1 MADEIIELVSLTS
14 FLSFKYGNTIE
25 SLLKDSYLA
34 LNLKDIQNIKKLM
47 NTYQNKL
54 DELKELSK
62 KLDTGQITESNLG
75 AAESHVQDIATAEEF
90 VNRTKKSIISE
101 AKVAMLSQANKK
113 PEQVINLLE

>member
-1 MADEIIELVSLTS
+1 
-14 FLSFKYGNTIE
+14 
-25 SLLKDSYLA
+25 
-34 LNLKDIQNIKKLM
+34 M